1 MFISP
6 LQNTAFQWNTKSWF
20 PKCFSFAKT
29 LFMES
34 SSALASYPQP
44 QRTAV
49 LRTYQCSGA
58 LRRFASYAS
67 AKWRDTGWKTP
78 AVVVPHGWRAPWHIK
93 VWSWPPSPCR
103 ILQHFPTS
111 AKLRARGELG
121 PCWAC
126 ASWSWSRS
134 RAPQELAPVWWEQ
147 GAFASQ
153 RPCANGND
161 VSLLEHFCEV
171 WLFM

>member
-1 MFISP
+1 MFRCFTQVCIVCICQVEGHR
-6 LQNTAFQWNTKSWF
+6 LKNT
-20 PKCFSFAKT
+20 
-29 LFMES
+29 
-34 SSALASYPQP
+34 
-44 QRTAV
+44 
-49 LRTYQCSGA
+49 CSCC
-58 LRRFASYAS
+58 
-67 AKWRDTGWKTP
+67 TP
-78 AVVVPHGWRAPWHIK
+78 RLRAPWHIK

-171 WLFM
+171 WLFMQTLSFSDNKALKLPSNVGYLETTRRQYFHL